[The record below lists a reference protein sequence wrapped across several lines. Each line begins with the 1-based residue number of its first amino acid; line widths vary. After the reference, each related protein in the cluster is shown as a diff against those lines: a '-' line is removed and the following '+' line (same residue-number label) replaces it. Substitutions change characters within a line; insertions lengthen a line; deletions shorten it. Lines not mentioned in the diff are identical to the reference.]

1 MVREANGQNK
11 LRFSQVFWTLFLV
24 VTLSHDF
31 SKCEKHIA
39 IYEET
44 YIKRRIFF
52 IYFEILYIFL
62 CQLISAVLFGGYST
76 LRYSF
81 EVEVAYIYFSY
92 RSIWHPCVM
101 IASFFSSMQLFI
113 CFHRPV
119 IFPDVVIFS
128 QCFQVSTFIFFSFP
142 AQQFTCR
149 FQCTF
154 FKTVRKNNVIFSV
167 LYFLSFPTGTRT
179 SLQVEY
185 NSYVL
190 VGGIGSLLL
199 FFCLCLYSINITS
212 ILIKCFYIFSEG
224 L

>member
-62 CQLISAVLFGGYST
+62 SQLFSAVLFGDYST

-142 AQQFTCR
+142 AQQFICR
-149 FQCTF
+149 FQRTF
-154 FKTVRKNNVIFSV
+154 LNCSKEQCHFFCSIFSLIPNRYTNQPTSRV
-167 LYFLSFPTGTRT
+167 QFLCACRWHRKPIANFLPLSVFNK
-179 SLQVEY
+179 Y
-185 NSYVL
+185 YK
-190 VGGIGSLLL
+190 
-199 FFCLCLYSINITS
+199 YSSKKFLN
-212 ILIKCFYIFSEG
+212 L
-224 L
+224 

>member
-62 CQLISAVLFGGYST
+62 SQLFSAVLFGGYST
-76 LRYSF
+76 LRFSF

-128 QCFQVSTFIFFSFP
+128 GVNIHLLFFSSATIHMQISMHISQLFKR
-142 AQQFTCR
+142 TMS
-149 FQCTF
+149 F
-154 FKTVRKNNVIFSV
+154 FCSIFSLIPNRYTNQPTSRV
-167 LYFLSFPTGTRT
+167 QFLCACRWHRKPIAILYFLFC
-179 SLQVEY
+179 
-185 NSYVL
+185 
-190 VGGIGSLLL
+190 IIKLLL
-199 FFCLCLYSINITS
+199 SFINVS
-212 ILIKCFYIFSEG
+212 LNF
-224 L
+224 